1 MTNYTYTFIHFN
13 VRYLLINMIA
23 TNNFSDFDKENIN
36 SENVQATTCTPHL
49 KKKIGK
55 KSVLIRYK
63 NGKTV

>member
-1 MTNYTYTFIHFN
+1 
-13 VRYLLINMIA
+13 MIA

-36 SENVQATTCTPHL
+36 SENVQATTSTPHL